1 MDNFKSDR
9 EKLISDWK
17 RIYKSTPPKGLS
29 RHTLEL
35 AKEYSKQAQKTGR
48 LPKNTVKQ
56 LIKIAKMGKNEVEPS
71 SLSNL
76 AKPGARLIREWHG
89 QTFVVDILESGYL
102 WQERI
107 YKSLTQI
114 AREITGTNWSG
125 PRFFGLR
132 HRR

>member
-1 MDNFKSDR
+1 MEKKDFDR
-9 EKLISDWK
+9 AQLISVWRK
-17 RIYKSTPPKGLS
+17 IYGTTPPKGLS

-35 AKEYSKQAQKTGR
+35 AVNYNKQTQKQGR

-56 LIKIAKMGKNEVEPS
+56 LIKMAEMGKNEVQHS
-71 SLSNL
+71 SLSHL

-89 QTFVVDILESGYL
+89 QTYVVDILESGYL
-102 WQERI
+102 WKETV
-107 YKSLTQI
+107 YKSLTEI

-132 HRR
+132 RRT

>member
-1 MDNFKSDR
+1 MNITKYDR
-9 EKLISDWK
+9 AELILNWEK
-17 RIYKSTPPKGLS
+17 IYGNIPPKGLS

-35 AKEYSKQAQKTGR
+35 AVAYHKQAQVYGR
-48 LPKNTVKQ
+48 LSISHTNQ
-56 LIKIAKMGKNEVEPS
+56 LIKIAKMGKNEIQSS

-89 QTFVVDILESGYL
+89 QTYVVDILESGYP
-102 WQERI
+102 WKETV

-132 HRR
+132 RRT